1 MLLASE
7 CSPLERKFNSV
18 PRPPTKN
25 PAFWQ
30 GLIGALATPAGM
42 AHAAGVISPNGRF
55 RGGLHPLGY
64 RVFIK
69 AFGSLSR
76 SGQIWKKA
84 TCMNRHRRSTR
95 PGRDSLQGH
104 IAHCEHG

>member
-55 RGGLHPLGY
+55 RGGLHPLCLSIDTSM
-64 RVFIK
+64 RPIVK
-69 AFGSLSR
+69 AGCSSD
-76 SGQIWKKA
+76 A
-84 TCMNRHRRSTR
+84 THQAVNPWRREAVAWQT
-95 PGRDSLQGH
+95 DSFPEPAQG
-104 IAHCEHG
+104 